1 MVAVLFDLEGTL
13 VDVSFFK
20 DASVVLKFRR
30 SIREKLIELGV
41 PPQVLGE
48 IKTYTLMRN
57 KAVEY
62 VDAHFSKKD
71 AKLFHQ
77 KMNRFLEKYEMSSAK
92 SSKLFPDTVTTLH
105 GLKAQSYKL
114 GIITNTSKKA
124 VEYMFSRHGLE
135 KFFDVVLTREAVKMF
150 KPEPEGIQLAL
161 KKLGETEFVLVGDL
175 RYDASAAKRAG
186 GISIIVNKNP
196 ARELDFHA
204 DYTVQSLG
212 EIVSIIEAIDRGKQ
226 K

>member
-20 DASVVLKFRR
+20 DASIVQEFRR
-30 SIREKLIELGV
+30 SVREKLIELGV
-41 PPQVLGE
+41 PPQVLGG

-62 VDAHFSKKD
+62 VDTNFSQKE
-71 AKLFHQ
+71 ATLFHQ

-92 SSKLFPDTVTTLH
+92 SSKLFPDTVTTLRR
-105 GLKAQSYKL
+105 LKAQGHKL

-124 VEYMFSRHGLE
+124 VEYMFSRHGLG
-135 KFFDVVLTREAVKMF
+135 KFFDVVLTREDVRMF

-161 KKLGETEFVLVGDL
+161 KKLSEREFVLVGDL
-175 RYDASAAKRAG
+175 RYDASAAEMAG
-186 GISIIVNKNP
+186 GVSIIVNRDP
-196 ARELDFHA
+196 SRELDFHA
-204 DYTVQSLG
+204 DYTVHSL
-212 EIVSIIEAIDRGKQ
+212 EETLSIIQEVSRIKQ